1 MTSKMTALGDA
12 SLTGL
17 PRKLGDP
24 IARRVASRTG
34 LSAEQV
40 RAILGFALLALS
52 LYSVVKRA
60 RRVARKA

>member
-12 SLTGL
+12 SLTGW
-17 PRKLGDP
+17 PRKLSDP
-24 IARRVASRTG
+24 IARSVASRTR

-52 LYSVVKRA
+52 IYSVVKRA

>member
-1 MTSKMTALGDA
+1 MTSKMTSLGDA
-12 SLTGL
+12 SLTGW

-40 RAILGFALLALS
+40 RAILGFALLAFS
-52 LYSVVKRA
+52 LYSVFKRA
-60 RRVARKA
+60 RRVARRA